1 MVRYARQAASH
12 STIAIKQPM
21 VRNRAEMSRGSRM
34 ILDTL
39 GGETPPGRSPWWP
52 FVIGVCIA
60 LTIWCIVDV
69 RRRARVDGRNPHSSD
84 FTVYTEA
91 GAAFFDGRDPYAVTN
106 LRGSHYLYPP
116 LFAILVAPLHSL
128 DPPWQATVWF
138 ALSAAMSFGC
148 FFECRSIAR
157 SLDIPGSRD
166 PLHSRAI
173 PWWIGV
179 AALLAVLL
187 PTLDCLQRGQV
198 GVAVTYLLL
207 VGYRQILQ
215 GRAWPRWTL
224 GGAVLA
230 MPVAL
235 KLTPILPVGFVLFQ
249 QFASVFSAGERDRL
263 IRRAVS
269 SSLGILIGGLL
280 FFLIVPGVFVGW
292 SANLR
297 HLHTWLQRV
306 VISDLGADRF
316 FDFRSVRN
324 QSMSN
329 AVSRFGRWLSHA
341 VAGGPDDRL
350 FGGWASP
357 VPQAP
362 MGESIVAEAMIA
374 VRLALLAMLLISGFW
389 LSRGGDAIGQAAAF
403 GLACALTLLISPVSW
418 GHHYTLLL
426 PAVLFVPLWL
436 WQRKMPRA
444 SLTIATIPALLSLL
458 HYGLLEYTGRIGL
471 LGIGTTLWFLVI
483 CGMIPAAS
491 RVDPE
496 SVAPERRR
504 RKGRSCDEPVPTERP
519 EVPATRRTEIDG
531 C

>member
-1 MVRYARQAASH
+1 
-12 STIAIKQPM
+12 
-21 VRNRAEMSRGSRM
+21 
-34 ILDTL
+34 
-39 GGETPPGRSPWWP
+39 
-52 FVIGVCIA
+52 
-60 LTIWCIVDV
+60 
-69 RRRARVDGRNPHSSD
+69 
-84 FTVYTEA
+84 
-91 GAAFFDGRDPYAVTN
+91 
-106 LRGSHYLYPP
+106 
-116 LFAILVAPLHSL
+116 
-128 DPPWQATVWF
+128 
-138 ALSAAMSFGC
+138 
-148 FFECRSIAR
+148 
-157 SLDIPGSRD
+157 
-166 PLHSRAI
+166 
-173 PWWIGV
+173 
-179 AALLAVLL
+179 
-187 PTLDCLQRGQV
+187 V

-215 GRAWPRWTL
+215 GRAWPRWSL

-249 QFASVFSAGERDRL
+249 QFALVFSAGERDRL

-297 HLHTWLQRV
+297 HLHTWWLQRV
-306 VISDLGADRF
+306 VIGTDLGADRRF
-316 FDFRSVRN
+316 DVRSVRNQSMSNAVSRFGDFRSVRN

-329 AVSRFGRWLSHA
+329 AVSRFGRWISHA

-357 VPQAP
+357 ARQAP
-362 MGESIVAEAMIA
+362 MGESIVAVAIIA

-418 GHHYTLLL
+418 GHHYTLML

-471 LGIGTTLWFLVI
+471 LGIGTTLWFLAI
-483 CGMIPAAS
+483 CGMVHAA
-491 RVDPE
+491 RHVDPE

-519 EVPATRRTEIDG
+519 VVPATRRTEIDG